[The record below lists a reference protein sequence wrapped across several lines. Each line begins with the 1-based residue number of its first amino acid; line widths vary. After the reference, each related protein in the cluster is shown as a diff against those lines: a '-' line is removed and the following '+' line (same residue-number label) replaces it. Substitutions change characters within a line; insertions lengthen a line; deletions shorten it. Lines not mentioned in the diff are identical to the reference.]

1 MQRFA
6 APESQRLSAMCCG
19 AAAGGFMTRKLRT
32 RKGTALRALNA
43 RCAGLMSMVGL
54 AIILSASI
62 SLASSQEQPKKVTQ
76 DPAKTSYA
84 ALLER
89 AKKSDTTVDFKELRF
104 AYTETPEYSPYGG
117 DRDARQKMFTSLRAK
132 EYEQALEPA
141 EKILAKNFVELNAHF
156 VGFVANRELGR
167 ADKAAFH
174 KFMFDGLMK
183 SITGSGD
190 GKTPQTAFVVIS
202 TDEEYVV
209 LNFLGLR
216 PTGQSLINQNGH
228 SYDRMASNDPKT
240 NETVV
245 YFFNIDKPFNWLGQS
260 LKK

>member
-1 MQRFA
+1 
-6 APESQRLSAMCCG
+6 L
-19 AAAGGFMTRKLRT
+19 
-32 RKGTALRALNA
+32 GTKQGSGRALHA
-43 RCAGLMSMVGL
+43 TFVGRVTVVGL
-54 AIILSASI
+54 TIVLCAAVA
-62 SLASSQEQPKKVTQ
+62 LASGQEQPKKVSQ
-76 DPAKTSYA
+76 DPSKTSYA

-89 AKKSDTTVDFKELRF
+89 AKKNDPTVDFKELRL

-117 DRDARQKMFTSLRAK
+117 DRDARQKMFASLRAK
-132 EYEQALEPA
+132 EYEPALEPA

-156 VGFVANRELGR
+156 VAYVANRELGR
-167 ADKAAFH
+167 AEKATFH

-183 SITGSGD
+183 SITGPGD
-190 GKTPQTAFVVIS
+190 GKTAETAFVVIS

-216 PTGQSLINQNGH
+216 PAGQSLINQNGH
-228 SYDRMASNDPKT
+228 SYDRMAANDPKT

-245 YFFNIDKPFNWLGQS
+245 YFFNIDKPFNWLGHS